1 MSISVAIA
9 DDHQM
14 VIKGIQV
21 MLQDS
26 AEIKITDVY
35 HNGEAL
41 MEGLAINQPDVL
53 ILDIQMPGA
62 SGAELT
68 PDIVRLYPDIG
79 ILALTNLDQSFH
91 VKKMISNGA
100 MGYLLKSAGQEILWE
115 AIKSVHQRIQFI
127 DPSLRNQLLQD
138 MFISEKNKQRQP
150 ELTPREFEILQLIG
164 NNHTSQ
170 EIADKL
176 FLSKRTIDYHRVSLL
191 FKFEVKNASG
201 LIKKAIELG
210 MITP

>member
-26 AEIKITDVY
+26 TEIKITDVY

-100 MGYLLKSAGQEILWE
+100 MGYLLKSVGQEILWE

-138 MFISEKNKQRQP
+138 MFISEKNKQRHP